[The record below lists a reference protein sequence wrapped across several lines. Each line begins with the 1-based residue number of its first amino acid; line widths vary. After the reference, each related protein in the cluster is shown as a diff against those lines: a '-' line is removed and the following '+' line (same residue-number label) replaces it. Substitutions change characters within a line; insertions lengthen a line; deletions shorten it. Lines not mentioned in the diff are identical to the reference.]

1 MLDRQQQEKLVE
13 EIELSKLNPEVSEEG
28 EDQGSDNAEDVMV
41 VSPTRAPREIMDV
54 ELQTVSEEPI
64 VSLDDIDGFILSQ
77 PNYSECEGGT
87 QSIETEGKITRNKP
101 VQKLPIRRSSKLVG
115 HSTSSSPPKSRS
127 MRSAREILSLTL
139 SPCKQSSIIG
149 EKSNFYLKVDE
160 PSTVST

>member
-13 EIELSKLNPEVSEEG
+13 EIELCEPNTKVSEEG
-28 EDQGSDNAEDVMV
+28 EDQGSDDAKDVVV
-41 VSPTRAPREIMDV
+41 VSPTRAPRERMNVD
-54 ELQTVSEEPI
+54 LQTVSEEPI

-139 SPCKQSSIIG
+139 SPLQAEFNYW
-149 EKSNFYLKVDE
+149 EKVKLLLKG
-160 PSTVST
+160 